1 VRPSDAVRG
10 QIGRRLRFAD
20 WDQSRFKSNSVVEKN
35 HYHQCEP
42 LITPLKSRN
51 SLLSVEL
58 RSRRH

>member
-35 HYHQCEP
+35 HYHQ
-42 LITPLKSRN
+42 LRTP
-51 SLLSVEL
+51 
-58 RSRRH
+58 